1 VYEDPDVAPGVRYG
15 YRLARDSGLP
25 FAEAW
30 VDVPG
35 LAFDLAPPRANPAH
49 GAIEASFTLPDGEP
63 ARLELIAASGR
74 RVALRDIGGLGA
86 GTHKVDLARGL
97 TLPPGMYFER
107 LVRGSEA
114 KVRRVV
120 YLPD

>member
-1 VYEDPDVAPGVRYG
+1 MYEDPDVAPGGRYG

-35 LAFDLAPPRANPAH
+35 LAFALAPPRANPAH
-49 GAIEASFTLPDGEP
+49 GAIEASFTLPDGAP

-74 RVALRDIGGLGA
+74 RVALREVGGLGA
-86 GTHKVDLARGL
+86 GTHRVDLVHGVAL
-97 TLPPGMYFER
+97 APGMYFER
-107 LVRGSEA
+107 LVRGSETR
-114 KVRRVV
+114 VRRVA